1 MQIQFVIE
9 VLDRIGIKPNGSF
22 VSGCRIV
29 AEVLG
34 IPEERVRRIWKARV
48 QKVPFV
54 PAMQKQMKAIAERNG
69 PFHTTKA

>member
-1 MQIQFVIE
+1 MRIQFVIE

-34 IPEERVRRIWKARV
+34 IPEDRVRRIWKACIWRRSFMPV
-48 QKVPFV
+48 
-54 PAMQKQMKAIAERNG
+54 MRKQMKAIAERNG